1 MTGKETVNKWLESIQ
16 DCFFPHSCLLCGGA
30 GAGGLDLC
38 SACRSE
44 LPHNRWAC
52 SRCGIPLAAGAEGCC
67 GPCQRHPPQFA
78 ATLALFR
85 YEEPVR
91 MLLHDLKFRDQFAVA
106 RLFGELLAIA
116 AAAREPR
123 PQAIIPVPLH
133 PRRFRQRGYNQST
146 EIARIAARR
155 LGLPLDL
162 RHCTRRRPTLP
173 QTGMPAAERRRNLR
187 HAFQVSAELD
197 LGHVTIVDDIVTT
210 GATVGELTR
219 ALRSAGV
226 ARVDVWAV
234 ARA

>member
-1 MTGKETVNKWLESIQ
+1 MNKWLESIQ
-16 DCFFPHSCLLCGGA
+16 EWFYPSSCLLCGAPGT
-30 GAGGLDLC
+30 GRLDLC
-38 SACRSE
+38 AACRGD

-52 SRCGIPLAAGAEGCC
+52 RRCGIPLPPGADGIC
-67 GPCQRHPPQFA
+67 GACLKKPPKMD